1 MIMKLEFK
9 ARDAKRKL
17 QHEIGKYTIWYRTEG
32 KGRWKM
38 SPNLLVS
45 PENVDKTI
53 LMLQT
58 NSSLWYNGRN
68 YRNGVLNEEIEPL
81 Y

>member
-1 MIMKLEFK
+1 MKLEFK
-9 ARDAKRKL
+9 ARVTKRTL
-17 QHEIGKYTIWYRTEG
+17 QHEIGKFHIWYRTEG
-32 KGRWKM
+32 AGRWKQI
-38 SPNLLVS
+38 SNLLIS
-45 PENVDKTI
+45 PENVDKWI
-53 LMLQT
+53 LTLQT